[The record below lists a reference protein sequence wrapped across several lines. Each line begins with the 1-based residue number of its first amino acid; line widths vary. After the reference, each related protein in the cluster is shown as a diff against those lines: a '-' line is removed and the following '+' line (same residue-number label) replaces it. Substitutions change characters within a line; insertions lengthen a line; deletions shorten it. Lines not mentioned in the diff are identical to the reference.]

1 MEENKKV
8 ALITGAGR
16 GIGHTIALELAQ
28 RGYDIAIND
37 INQIDLEQSKMKIS
51 QLGRKTEYFIADVSN
66 STEVEEMIKNI
77 LAYFGRVDV
86 LVNNA
91 GITRDNLLL
100 RMKESEW
107 DQVLQVNLKSVFNCT
122 KTVAKAMLKQ
132 KGGRIISIAS
142 VIGIMGNAG
151 QANYAASKAG
161 IIGFTKSIAKELAS
175 RGITVNAVAPGYIIT
190 EMTEKLPEEAKNK
203 LREMIPL
210 GFLGEPQDVAKCV
223 AFLASDDA
231 RYITG
236 QIIQVDGGMV
246 M

>member
-1 MEENKKV
+1 MDEKKGV
-8 ALITGAGR
+8 ALVTGAGR
-16 GIGHTIALELAQ
+16 GIGRIIALEFAA
-28 RGYDIAIND
+28 RGYDIALND
-37 INQIDLEQSKMKIS
+37 VNQADLEQVKGEIS
-51 QLGRKTEYFIADVSN
+51 RLGRKSETFVADVSN
-66 STEVEEMIKNI
+66 STSVDEMVKNI
-77 LAYFGRVDV
+77 MASFDRIDI

-107 DQVLQVNLKSVFNCT
+107 DQVLAINLKSVFNCT
-122 KTVAKAMLKQ
+122 KSVSRIMLKQ
-132 KGGRIISIAS
+132 KSGRIISIAS
-142 VIGIMGNAG
+142 VIGIMGNTG

-203 LREMIPL
+203 LKEMIPL
-210 GFLGEPQDVAKCV
+210 GFLGEPSDVAKTA

-236 QIIQVDGGMV
+236 QVIQVDGGMV